1 MSYDEM
7 QQTWKEQP
15 ARTMSPG
22 EAAHWIART
31 RRAQVKSRMAVAF
44 SVAVSFGIFFLKL
57 FVIAYDSEHTI
68 ASSYMELFV
77 WAAVCLAASY
87 GVRQYVRKRRE
98 FDFLGDDPIHCL
110 DALIKTTRSEMHE
123 IRRGVPAVFLGAFVL
138 IALSQW
144 QNVAM
149 GFVSPAIAWSIVALS
164 VSMFTIA
171 GAFFYHRLDAFL
183 KPRLE
188 SLEATRQ
195 TFA

>member
-7 QQTWKEQP
+7 RQTWKEQR
-15 ARTMSPG
+15 ARTMGPG
-22 EAAHWIART
+22 EATGWIART
-31 RRAQVKSRMAVAF
+31 RLAQVKNKLSMAF

-57 FVIAYDSEHTI
+57 VLIAYDSERTI
-68 ASSYMELFV
+68 TNSYMELFV
-77 WAAVCLAASY
+77 FGAVCLAASY
-87 GVRQYVRKRRE
+87 GLRHYVRKRRE

-110 DALIKTTRSEMHE
+110 DALIKTSRSEINE
-123 IRRGVPAVFLGAFVL
+123 IRRGVPAVFLGALVL

-144 QNVAM
+144 QNVVM
-149 GFVSPAIAWSIVALS
+149 GFVSPAIAWCIVGLT

-188 SLEATRQ
+188 SLEATRK